1 MIIYMEK
8 NLNINYGKPI
18 AINNLGKQI
27 QPFVLP
33 IVTAIGAFGGFPT
46 PPKFFLNIIKNE
58 IVQYF
63 LLYLL
68 IWQGGANQ
76 SWKLSL
82 KVTLAIYIIITVGH
96 IIDMK
101 SEKNN

>member
-1 MIIYMEK
+1 MEK
-8 NLNINYGKPI
+8 KLNINYGKPL
-18 AINNLGKQI
+18 AITNFAKQA
-27 QPFVLP
+27 QPFILP

-46 PPKFFLNIIKNE
+46 PPKVFSKFIKNE
-58 IVQYF
+58 IVQYG

-68 IWQGGANQ
+68 IWQEGCVQ
-76 SWKLSL
+76 SVKLSL

>member
-1 MIIYMEK
+1 MQK
-8 NLNINYGKPI
+8 RFNINHAAGNGI
-18 AINNLGKQI
+18 ISLGERI
-27 QPFVLP
+27 QPFILP
-33 IVTAIGAFGGFPT
+33 VVTAIGAFGGFPT
-46 PPKFFLNIIKNE
+46 PPKIFLKIIKNE
-58 IVQYF
+58 IIQYM

-68 IWQGGANQ
+68 IWQGGGEQ